1 MDKTLLLNLIEREQN
16 YFDDQSPGDEE
27 YVNSQKRLMNLKS
40 QLTDLEKTETELKA
54 TEEKLEI
61 TKAELEISRGKL
73 ELSKEELEV
82 TKNVSVKEEK
92 DRLIRNILEGVKIGS
107 GIVLPIIGLI
117 TITAVEKD
125 ITFTGSLRE
134 YTRYFLPKKNWKTDP
149 KTRGY
154 GNITSC
160 FSHKKHI
167 PL

>member
-40 QLTDLEKTETELKA
+40 QLTDLEKTEAELK
-54 TEEKLEI
+54 TTGEKLEI
-61 TKAELEISRGKL
+61 AKA
-73 ELSKEELEV
+73 ELEV
-82 TKNVSVKEEK
+82 TKDVSVKEDK
-92 DRLIRNILEGVKIGS
+92 DRLIRNVLEGIKIGS

-117 TITAVEKD
+117 AITAVEKD

>member
-40 QLTDLEKTETELKA
+40 QLTDLEKTEAELKT

-61 TKAELEISRGKL
+61 TKAELE
-73 ELSKEELEV
+73 V
-82 TKNVSVKEEK
+82 TKDVSVKEDK
-92 DRLIRNILEGVKIGS
+92 DRLIRNVLEGIKIGS

-117 TITAVEKD
+117 AITAVEKD

-134 YTRYFLPKKNWKTDP
+134 YTRYFLPKKNWKP
-149 KTRGY
+149 IQRRGVME
-154 GNITSC
+154 T
-160 FSHKKHI
+160 
-167 PL
+167 

>member
-40 QLTDLEKTETELKA
+40 QLTDLEKTEMELKT

-61 TKAELEISRGKL
+61 TKA
-73 ELSKEELEV
+73 ELEV

-134 YTRYFLPKKNWKTDP
+134 YTRYFLPKKN
-149 KTRGY
+149 
-154 GNITSC
+154 
-160 FSHKKHI
+160 
-167 PL
+167 